1 MQATTNNT
9 IKKLIANYIKKYG
22 YAPSVWGLYD
32 LYASGAL
39 SLTDKQENELLKYF
53 EANGIN

>member
-1 MQATTNNT
+1 MTTSNT

-22 YAPSVWGLYD
+22 YTPSVWGLYD
-32 LYASGAL
+32 LYACGAL

-53 EANGIN
+53 ESNGIN

>member
-1 MQATTNNT
+1 MTTSNT

-22 YAPSVWGLYD
+22 YTPSVYELHSLYT
-32 LYASGAL
+32 SGSL